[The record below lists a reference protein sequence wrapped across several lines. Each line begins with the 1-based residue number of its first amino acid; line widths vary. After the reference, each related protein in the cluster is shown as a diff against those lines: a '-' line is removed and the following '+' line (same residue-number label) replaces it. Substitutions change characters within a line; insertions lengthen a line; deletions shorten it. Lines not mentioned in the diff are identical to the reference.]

1 MIRIGDLF
9 FFEVPA
15 SARNIKVIGLNTYSY
30 TIGDSLR
37 ESKAPF
43 NIGVP
48 AFDVIGHIM
57 DIFND
62 DALIKRMLPD
72 SVSYTKY
79 NYVSW
84 KEALMSWVEAN
95 GLTEQHTRLC
105 AVRFSSDGG
114 FYHYFNTLPKKA
126 VKLSDSDIELTRLIP
141 GKRKKYKT
149 NKYGNDIIVNGKKM
163 LEIAN
168 FEVTPNIYYTITTDT
183 IAGEP
188 QYHIVRNTCSFIAQC
203 IRDDKNAFLEMLK
216 FQKKWR
222 DRINILMRE
231 EL

>member
-15 SARNIKVIGLNTYSY
+15 SARDIKVTGLNTYSY
-30 TIGDSLR
+30 AIKDSIR

-48 AFDVIGHIM
+48 AFDVIGHVM

-62 DALIKRMLPD
+62 DAMIKRMLPD
-72 SVSYTKY
+72 SINYMKPDYT
-79 NYVSW
+79 SW
-84 KEALMSWVEAN
+84 KEALMSWIEAN
-95 GLTEQHTRLC
+95 KLVEQHTKLC
-105 AVRFSSDGG
+105 VVRFSSDGS

-126 VKLSDSDIELTRLIP
+126 VKLSDSEVKLTRMIP
-141 GKRKKYKT
+141 GKHKKYKT
-149 NKYGNDIIVNGKKM
+149 NKYGNDIIVNGKKI
-163 LEIAN
+163 LEISN
-168 FEVTPNIYYTITTDT
+168 FEVTPNIYYTVTTDT
-183 IAGEP
+183 IMGEP
-188 QYHIVRNTCSFIAQC
+188 QYHVVRNTCSFIAQC
-203 IRDDKNAFLEMLK
+203 MRDEKNAFLEMLK
-216 FQKKWR
+216 FEKKWK